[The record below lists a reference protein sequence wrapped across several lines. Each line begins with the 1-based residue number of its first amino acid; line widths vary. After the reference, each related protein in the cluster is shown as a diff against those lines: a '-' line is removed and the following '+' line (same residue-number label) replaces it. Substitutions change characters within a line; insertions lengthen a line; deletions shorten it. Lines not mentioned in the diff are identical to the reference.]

1 MHSLVLTAR
10 AETKEE
16 KREEKVRSVVAIA
29 KKSRLESL
37 EGNAARARSRGAARV
52 AIASLDRFRN
62 RRAARGA
69 RPHARIDRRSR
80 LNPDVAHRAHVSP
93 VASVHPLD
101 VPARPRRGCRAKK
114 IALAILEMP

>member
-1 MHSLVLTAR
+1 VHSLVLTAR

-52 AIASLDRFRN
+52 AIASLDGSGTVA
-62 RRAARGA
+62 RRAARDPTRGSIGA
-69 RPHARIDRRSR
+69 
-80 LNPDVAHRAHVSP
+80 V
-93 VASVHPLD
+93 
-101 VPARPRRGCRAKK
+101 G
-114 IALAILEMP
+114 